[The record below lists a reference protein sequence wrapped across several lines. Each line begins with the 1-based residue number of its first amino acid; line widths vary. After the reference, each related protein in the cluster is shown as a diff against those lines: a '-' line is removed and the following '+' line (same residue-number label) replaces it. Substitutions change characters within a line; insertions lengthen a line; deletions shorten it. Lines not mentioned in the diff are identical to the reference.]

1 MLQLALEFNGKNL
14 ATYNLDKPEVTIGRN
29 AGNDICI
36 DSLAVSDRHARIVSQ
51 QGRYW
56 LEDLQS
62 TNGTFL
68 DQQRVARAALKN
80 HQRVSVGKHV
90 LTVTIT
96 SAKAGAADV
105 IKTMK
110 LDTEAH
116 KSLLNRQR

>member
-1 MLQLALEFNGKNL
+1 MIQLTLEFNGRNL
-14 ATYNLDKPEVTIGRN
+14 ATYNLDKPEMTIGRN

-36 DSLAVSDRHARIVSQ
+36 DSLAVSDRHARIVVH

-56 LEDLQS
+56 LEDLKS

-68 DQQRVARAALKN
+68 DFARVERSPLKN
-80 HQRVSVGKHV
+80 HQRITVGKHV
-90 LTVTIT
+90 LTVALTPSKVGT
-96 SAKAGAADV
+96 ADV

-116 KSLLNRQR
+116 KNLLNKQR